1 MKRRD
6 FLASTGMAGSMLLV
20 PGTLNHS
27 LRAQSLSS
35 EDLFDIPRPLDLQ
48 AHVKPLFGIRIP
60 KELHEGPCRP
70 NDPTGWDRDAE
81 REQANH
87 SFQAWRSATESMVD
101 PIARVLEPE
110 YVEYSGDHIIDES
123 VWNRILSQDSDADV
137 YLINNYRIPGLGYK
151 TNKPIIMVGNACS
164 TLDVAAGLGSQGKEV
179 YGALDMQQAMDYIR
193 AIKVRKSLGATKML
207 VISDGEWDYEYN
219 TVRSNLDR
227 EIMRKKFGFD
237 AMYLPIATMMENF
250 EQVKQEQA
258 YRKEAER
265 ITAELMQEAEI
276 NTMKEEAVRDSV
288 FYYLTVKKLL
298 QEHQCNAFSATCQE
312 FCVSRLAMKHKVTPC
327 LTHSLLKD
335 EGYASGCEA
344 DLNVT
349 FSIAMQIY
357 LAERTPY
364 MGNTLIHDREKNQVS
379 IHHDVP
385 GRNMMGY
392 GQAKLPFRLVSF
404 TERNWGATLRYDFSR
419 DRGKPVTFCRM
430 TPRMDKMVVVR
441 GEMLDVGG
449 LDQWGCQLK
458 AIIQVSDAMKY
469 FQAARQ
475 TGHHYS
481 MVYGDYMG
489 QLRTTAEVLGMEME
503 EIS

>member
-20 PGTLNHS
+20 PGALYSGLHAMPIRTG
-27 LRAQSLSS
+27 
-35 EDLFDIPRPLDLQ
+35 ELFDIPRPLDLQ
-48 AHVKPLFGIRIP
+48 VHVKPLFGIRIP

-81 REQANH
+81 KEKAKQAFD
-87 SFQAWRSATESMVD
+87 SWRSSTVSQLK
-101 PIARVLEPE
+101 PFTLILEPE
-110 YVEYSGDHIIDES
+110 YVEYTGDHLIDEGT
-123 VWNRILSQDSDADV
+123 WNRILAQDAEADV

-151 TNKPIIMVGNACS
+151 TDKPIIMVGNACS

-179 YGALDMQQAMDYIR
+179 YGALDMEQAMEYIR
-193 AIKVRKSLGATKML
+193 AIKVRKALAATRML

-237 AMYLPIATMMENF
+237 ALYLPIATMMDEF
-250 EQVKQEQA
+250 EEVKEDKIF
-258 YRKEAER
+258 RKEADR
-265 ITAELMQEAEI
+265 ITSQLIQDAEH
-276 NTMKEEAVRDSV
+276 NTMTEEAVRDSV
-288 FYYLTVKKLL
+288 FYYLTVKKLM
-298 QEHQCNAFSATCQE
+298 QEHKCNAFSATCQE

-335 EGYASGCEA
+335 EGYAAGCEA

-349 FSIAMQIY
+349 FSIALQIY
-357 LAERTPY
+357 LAERAPY

-385 GRNMMGY
+385 ARKMMGY
-392 GQAKLPFRLVSF
+392 EQADLPYRLVSF

-419 DRGKPVTFCRM
+419 DRGMPVTFCRM
-430 TPRMDKMVVVR
+430 TPRLDKMVVVR

-458 AIIQVSDAMKY
+458 AVIQVSDAMKY

-481 MVYGDYMG
+481 MVYGDYLRKM
-489 QLRTTAEVLGMEME
+489 RTTAEVLGMEME

>member
-20 PGTLNHS
+20 PGTINSRLY
-27 LRAQSLSS
+27 AQPLSTD
-35 EDLFDIPRPLDLQ
+35 ELFDIPRPLDLE
-48 AHVKPLFGIRIP
+48 ANVKPLFGTRIP

-70 NDPTGWDRDAE
+70 NDPSGWNRDAE
-81 REQANH
+81 KEKAKHAFH
-87 SFQAWRSATESMVD
+87 SWKSATESQLA
-101 PIARVLEPE
+101 PFTSILEPE
-110 YVEYSGDHIIDES
+110 YVEYTGDHLIDES
-123 VWNRILSQDSDADV
+123 TWNRILTQDSEVDV
-137 YLINNYRIPGLGYK
+137 YLINNYRIPGLGYR
-151 TNKPIIMVGNACS
+151 TQKPIIMVGNACS

-179 YGALDMQQAMDYIR
+179 YGALDMEQAMDYIR
-193 AIKVRKSLGATKML
+193 AVKVRKALKATKML

-227 EIMRKKFGFD
+227 EIMRKNFGFD
-237 AMYLPIATMMENF
+237 VLYLPITTMMEEF
-250 EQVKQEQA
+250 EQLKQGKV
-258 YRKEAER
+258 YRKEADR
-265 ITAELMQEAEI
+265 ITSQLIKGAEK
-276 NTMKEEAVRDSV
+276 NTMAEEAVKDSV
-288 FYYLTVKKLL
+288 FYYLTVKKLM
-298 QEHQCNAFSATCQE
+298 QDHKCNAFSATCQE

-327 LTHSLLKD
+327 LTHSMLKD
-335 EGYASGCEA
+335 EGYAAGCEA

-357 LAERTPY
+357 LAERAPY
-364 MGNTLIHDREKNQVS
+364 MGNTLIHDREKNLVS

-385 GRNMMGY
+385 ARKMMGY
-392 GQAKLPFRLVSF
+392 DQADLPYTMVSF

-419 DRGKPVTFCRM
+419 DRGMPVTFCRM
-430 TPRMDKMVVVR
+430 TPKLDKMVVVR
-441 GEMLDVGG
+441 GEMQDVDG

-458 AIIQVSDAMKY
+458 AIIQVSDAMDY

-481 MVYGDYMG
+481 MVYGDYLRQM
-489 QLRTTAEVLGMEME
+489 RTTAEVLGMEME